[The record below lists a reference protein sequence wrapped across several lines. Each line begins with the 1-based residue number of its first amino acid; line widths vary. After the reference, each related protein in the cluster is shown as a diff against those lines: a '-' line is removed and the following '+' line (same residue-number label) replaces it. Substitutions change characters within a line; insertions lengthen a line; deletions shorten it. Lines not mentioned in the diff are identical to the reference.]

1 MPGISD
7 AELRRRLEAHNY
19 SCPPITGSTKS
30 TLIKKLSQLDQAQES
45 KSRLKSA
52 SKPSMLFEY
61 SSAEED
67 ANTPTLRRRK
77 NLGSA
82 TSSSQRKM
90 ATPSNGKSVSNTRK
104 ANLAPPLQ
112 SSSSSNGRHK
122 STLVQLSDE
131 EDDDDQ
137 EDGKE
142 DDDEDS
148 RKTSSEDDDDE
159 DDDEDDDDE

>member
-30 TLIKKLSQLDQAQES
+30 TLIKKLS
-45 KSRLKSA
+45 
-52 SKPSMLFEY
+52 
-61 SSAEED
+61 
-67 ANTPTLRRRK
+67 
-77 NLGSA
+77 
-82 TSSSQRKM
+82 
-90 ATPSNGKSVSNTRK
+90 
-104 ANLAPPLQ
+104 
-112 SSSSSNGRHK
+112 
-122 STLVQLSDE
+122 DE

-142 DDDEDS
+142 DDDDEDS

-159 DDDEDDDDE
+159 DDDEDDDDEEEEEEVDTRNGRSSADRSGQCTCQPHSRPVDSASRS